1 MTEEFI
7 RKKDVYILKNALNSV
22 ITEETGKRDSLENIL
37 YNKAA
42 ESVLN
47 MIEKGVEKVPAAD
60 VAPVIHAYWK
70 PITASKL
77 YGSDE
82 ADGGWRIEMY
92 TCSRC
97 NEEAVLDCNDEIRL
111 SNYCPN
117 CGAKMI

>member
-47 MIEKGVEKVPAAD
+47 MIERGVQEIPAAD
-60 VAPVIHAYWK
+60 VVEVVRCKDCKFCDDAY
-70 PITASKL
+70 
-77 YGSDE
+77 
-82 ADGGWRIEMY
+82 
-92 TCSRC
+92 
-97 NEEAVLDCNDEIRL
+97 CNDGRKL
-111 SNYCPN
+111 KDLYYCN
-117 CGAKMI
+117 WFGSVVEKNDFCSYGAKMDLEESK